1 MDFEK
6 LLENKPLL
14 YGIIGAIVIVMA
26 LFITIGVVSSSHKS
40 TSNGVIEKPLESSVD
55 LLTTDNLGK
64 AIEIQALLAREG
76 IEAEREMDGT
86 KSKLVLQKGDCQTNK
101 KACTTTDRDK
111 ALLAIVKS
119 GLMDQNIGLE
129 IFDKGDFTSTKED
142 KRIRLARAIN
152 GELARLIRK
161 IPPIE
166 NASVFISIP
175 EQTMFTSMQKPVTA
189 TVQVTIPS
197 GDKLDPIKVKAITN
211 LLLGSVTGLIADN
224 ISITD
229 TNGNVYTS
237 IIDGE
242 DEMIQRAEENDKYM
256 QQKVN
261 AQLDKLIGKGNYVVT
276 VSTFLRQSPAEKSS
290 IIYDP
295 ERKTSVSEQ
304 TFKEGLGDSSHGST
318 NEAGGAVSVYLPSG
332 LQQGATGGGGSASQS
347 KNYERVARETQ
358 YGVSKTQLNEYTKA
372 GVIEEVSVAVTLDKN
387 SLPAETTL
395 EELKDLI
402 AGAAGPKVDPARVT
416 IALSDSLDPYLASD
430 KPANLPKPDETGN
443 PWWLAV
449 AIIAVGLVGGL
460 KYISTKVKSEQ
471 EKQLEEIEML
481 REKTYEQDRQLRDVN
496 LKAAEL
502 TEKQSQMA
510 QGLIEQQQRASV
522 PPQVQQTTYPSEL
535 DNTLKDLTSDLEGL
549 DDDEAG
555 EKIKNWIERG

>member
-14 YGIIGAIVIVMA
+14 YGIIATIVIVLA
-26 LFITIGVVSSSHKS
+26 LSITIGVISSSHK
-40 TSNGVIEKPLESSVD
+40 TSSNGGVIETPVESDID
-55 LLTTDNLGK
+55 LLTTDNIGK

-76 IEAEREMDGT
+76 IEASREPDGT
-86 KSKLVLQKGDCQTNK
+86 KSKLTLKKGDCETNK
-101 KACTTTDRDK
+101 KQCLTSDRDR

-119 GLMDQNIGLE
+119 GLMDQNVGLE
-129 IFDKGDFTSTKED
+129 VFDKGDFTSTKED

-197 GDKLDPIKVKAITN
+197 GDRLDPLKVKAITN
-211 LLLGSVTGLIADN
+211 LLLGSVTGLLADN
-224 ISITD
+224 ISVTD

-242 DEMIQRAEENDKYM
+242 DEMIARAEENDKYM

-276 VSTFLRQSPAEKSS
+276 VSTFLRQSPAEKTS
-290 IIYDP
+290 ITYDP
-295 ERKTSVSEQ
+295 EKKTSISEQ
-304 TFKEGLGDSSHGST
+304 TFKEGLGDNSQGSSKDS
-318 NEAGGAVSVYLPSG
+318 GGAVSVYLPTS
-332 LQQGATGGGGSASQS
+332 LQQSPTGGSGSSSQS
-347 KNYERVARETQ
+347 KNYERTARETQ

-387 SLPAETTL
+387 ALPADTTL

-402 AGAAGPKVDPARVT
+402 SGAAGPKVDPARVT
-416 IALSDSLDPYLASD
+416 IALSDSVDPYLAAD
-430 KPANLPKPDETGN
+430 KPENLPKPDESGN
-443 PWWLAV
+443 PWWLAIAV
-449 AIIAVGLVGGL
+449 IAVGLGGGL

-471 EKQLEEIEML
+471 EKQLEEIETL
-481 REKTYEQDRQLRDVN
+481 REKTYDQERQLRDVH

-510 QGLIEQQQRASV
+510 QGLIEQQQRTTA
-522 PPQVQQTTYPSEL
+522 PQPVQQPYSNEL
-535 DNTLKDLTSDLEGL
+535 SNTLKDISSDLEGL
-549 DDDEAG
+549 DEDEAG
-555 EKIKNWIERG
+555 EKIKNWIEKA